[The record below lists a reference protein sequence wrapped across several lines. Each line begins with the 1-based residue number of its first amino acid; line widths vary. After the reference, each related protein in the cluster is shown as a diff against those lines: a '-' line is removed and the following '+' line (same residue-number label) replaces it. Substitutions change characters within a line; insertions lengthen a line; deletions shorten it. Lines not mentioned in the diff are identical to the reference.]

1 MDFIDV
7 LSWACWIGAI
17 LSLTVYVYAFILRP
31 RGHRLLSTM
40 GLFFTFVTL
49 TQIPLFLRHGAEGS
63 NFANA
68 GFAVVSLLAAAVAQA
83 LVAVRGRSQD
93 RRRRTGDAN
102 DVAAKDRR

>member
-1 MDFIDV
+1 MDVIGI

-17 LSLTVYVYAFILRP
+17 LSLAVYVYAFVLRP

-40 GLFFTFVTL
+40 GLFFTFVAL
-49 TQIPLFLRHGAEGS
+49 TQIPLFLRHGAEGA

-93 RRRRTGDAN
+93 RRRRSGDA
-102 DVAAKDRR
+102 DAAAAKDRR